1 MTENKTEEEIIKPIL
16 GNKIKDFTKNK
27 NNNNV
32 TLNFIQSK
40 SETKTTNKVNIENI
54 EEKKFNIK
62 QSNTSELKNQT
73 SISITKLNF
82 STIINQQ
89 KNYKKFFTTYD
100 KESIHKRKKKKKR
113 KKNIKKNK
121 YQKYLSLNFDYD
133 DFSNFEHHKIKKS
146 KH

>member
-40 SETKTTNKVNIENI
+40 SETKSTNKVNIENI

-73 SISITKLNF
+73 SISIPKLNF

-89 KNYKKFFTTYD
+89 KNYQKFFTTYD
-100 KESIHKRKKKKKR
+100 KESIHKRKKR
-113 KKNIKKNK
+113 KKNLKKNK